1 MPETFDLKNKD
12 AIAELQSTV
21 KDIAQKY
28 PIFISFMEY
37 YCGFTTA
44 LNTSNPY
51 EISYSGGKRDVIL
64 MLKTLMRNDVLPEQL
79 ASYYERNL

>member
-37 YCGFTTA
+37 YCGFTAA

-51 EISYSGGKRDVIL
+51 EISYSGGKRDVFL